1 MVYLLSFT
9 CSVVKFHSQV
19 ESSKLSKRKDP
30 SECDGTS
37 SKGKGTYAVSFKPA
51 YSLEYP
57 CLRSVT
63 EASLAHCNICN
74 VEFKILHGGR
84 HDCRKHVQSQK
95 HVNRAKAANPS
106 QQINNFSTSA
116 NSDLQNNIT
125 RAEALFTGVLV
136 EHNLPLAAAG
146 HASALFK
153 KMFLVP
159 ITNPKDIIEK
169 YSCGRKKTATT
180 IHELENSREKLIKHC
195 RNAAYNIAT
204 DGNDVA
210 TKRYPLLITYTNED
224 CQVYVGLLAMLDLK
238 DSGTGKNIAE
248 LIMNELKGLGIP
260 LENCLSLSTD
270 KANVMIGS
278 KTGLF
283 GCLLQQCPQLYG
295 TGCSCHR
302 LHLAAEWA
310 AKELQINPDLS
321 SRTSIITWTKVP
333 TGCIIFKSSKNFL
346 GLLSIRCLSMFQ
358 QDGCHLERWYSGPST
373 NGSPS
378 HHLLQQSV
386 KMTRKSRPV

>member
-1 MVYLLSFT
+1 
-9 CSVVKFHSQV
+9 
-19 ESSKLSKRKDP
+19 SSKLSKRKDP

-159 ITNPKDIIEK
+159 ITNPKDITEK

-248 LIMNELKGLGIP
+248 LIMNELKGLGIL
-260 LENCLSLSTD
+260 LENCLSLCTD

-310 AKELQINPDLS
+310 AKELQTNPDLS
-321 SRTSIITWTKVP
+321 SRTSIITWTKVQ
-333 TGCIIFKSSKNFL
+333 TGCRIFKSSKNFL

-378 HHLLQQSV
+378 HHLLPQNV
-386 KMTRKSRPV
+386 KITRKSRPV